1 MRRKVSV
8 KSFISS
14 VQSLDY
20 EVDHERLVTLTC
32 GALLGPKTP
41 SPCRNE
47 ICSEC
52 DMHHVHTINDIIIRF
67 TKKKKEI
74 CCVEWPMCKDE
85 PDQVIS
91 GKFLRHQIR
100 HQRDQTVFAGMIA
113 DLGPEHVS
121 DADPNSDTNLSS
133 ILLNALVGQED

>member
-1 MRRKVSV
+1 MRRKISV

-20 EVDHERLVTLTC
+20 EVDHERLVKLTC
-32 GALLGPKTP
+32 GAMLGRKT
-41 SPCRNE
+41 PCRNE
-47 ICSEC
+47 SCCEC
-52 DMHHVHTINDIIIRF
+52 TQHHVHTINDIIIRF
-67 TKKKKEI
+67 TKKKQEI
-74 CCVEWPMCKDE
+74 CCVEWPMVQDE
-85 PDQVIS
+85 PGQVIS

-100 HQRDQTVFAGMIA
+100 HRSNQTLSAGMIA

-133 ILLNALVGQED
+133 ILLNDSIGQED